1 MEYQRFE
8 NTIYLRLDRGE
19 EIVESLRRLAEA
31 ENVKLAAVTG
41 LGATDDF
48 TVGVYDVPTRQF
60 RPRTFTGAHE
70 ITSLVGSV
78 NTMNGEHYSHLHMTA
93 SDISGAVV
101 GGHLNR
107 ARISATA
114 EIVIVVTDGTVDRFR
129 DEAVGLNLYQFPEG
143 KKL

>member
-1 MEYQRFE
+1 MEYQRFG
-8 NTIYLRLDRGE
+8 NTIYLRLDRGDE
-19 EIVESLRRLAEA
+19 VVAAIRRLAEA
-31 ENVKLAAVTG
+31 EGVKLASVTG

-48 TVGVYDVPTRQF
+48 TVGIFDTAEKQYHALHY
-60 RPRTFTGAHE
+60 TGAHE

-101 GGHLNR
+101 GGHLNQ

>member
-19 EIVESLRRLAEA
+19 EIVGSLRRLAEA
-31 ENVKLAAVTG
+31 EHITLAAVTG
-41 LGATDDF
+41 IGATDDF
-48 TVGVYDVPTRQF
+48 TVGVYDVGEKRYHALS
-60 RPRTFTGAHE
+60 FTGAHE
-70 ITSLVGSV
+70 ITSLTGTL

-101 GGHLNR
+101 GGHLNK
-107 ARISATA
+107 ARISVTA
-114 EIVIVVTDGTVDRFR
+114 EIVITVTPGTVDRFR
-129 DEAVGLNLYQFPEG
+129 DEEIGINLYRFPEG

>member
-48 TVGVYDVPTRQF
+48 TVGAFDMEAQVF
-60 RPRTFTGAHE
+60 RPLTFTGAHE

-78 NTMNGEHYSHLHMTA
+78 NTMNGGHYSHLHMSA
-93 SDISGAVV
+93 ADITGRVV
-101 GGHLNR
+101 GGHLKS

-114 EIVIVVTDGTVDRFR
+114 EIVITVTDGTVDRR
-129 DEAVGLNLYQFPEG
+129 HDEAVGLNLFAFPEG
-143 KKL
+143 KTL

>member
-1 MEYQRFE
+1 M
-8 NTIYLRLDRGE
+8 
-19 EIVESLRRLAEA
+19 
-31 ENVKLAAVTG
+31 KLASVTG

-48 TVGVYDVPTRQF
+48 TVGIFDTAEKQYHALHY
-60 RPRTFTGAHE
+60 TGAHE

>member
-1 MEYQRFE
+1 MEYQRFG
-8 NTIYLRLDRGE
+8 NTIYLRLDRGDE
-19 EIVESLRRLAEA
+19 VVAAIRRLAEA
-31 ENVKLAAVTG
+31 EGVKLASVTG

-48 TVGVYDVPTRQF
+48 TVGIFDTAEKQYHALHY
-60 RPRTFTGAHE
+60 TGAHE